1 MDSER
6 ISQVVKQI
14 YSLVSELEVMFPGR
28 HFTPDGH
35 MLGSIGE
42 VLVADYY
49 DLELVTASTKGYD
62 ALKDG
67 KRIEIKATQ
76 RSRVAF
82 RSSPDYVLVVKINDD
97 GSFDEVYNGPGSL
110 IWAQFSG
117 KRLPSNG
124 QFQIGLAKL
133 KKLDSL
139 VSPHTR
145 IQPRSFL

>member
-1 MDSER
+1 MDSDR
-6 ISQVVKQI
+6 FSQIIEQI

-42 VLVADYY
+42 VLVANYY
-49 DLELVTASTKGYD
+49 DLKLVTASTKGYD

-76 RSRVAF
+76 GNRVAF
-82 RSSPDYVLVVKINDD
+82 RSSPEHVLVVKIKDN
-97 GSFDEVYNGPGSL
+97 GSFDEVYNGPGNL

-117 KRLPSNG
+117 KKLPSNG
-124 QFQIGLAKL
+124 QFQISLTKL
-133 KKLDSL
+133 KELNSL
-139 VSPHTR
+139 VAQHAR
-145 IQPRSFL
+145 IQPRSFR